1 MVLHSFGQ
9 DIRLFCPHFQT
20 KRSCLE
26 MREEQPT
33 TATAFQARLETK
45 AKSRVVTRARIE
57 RWFAVPEVRGEKVQW
72 TFARP
77 EARLALRRG
86 DRHFQ

>member
-57 RWFAVPEVRGEKVQW
+57 RWFAVPEVRGSNPLGHTKKIDCIHAVYFFD
-72 TFARP
+72 TK
-77 EARLALRRG
+77 G
-86 DRHFQ
+86 I